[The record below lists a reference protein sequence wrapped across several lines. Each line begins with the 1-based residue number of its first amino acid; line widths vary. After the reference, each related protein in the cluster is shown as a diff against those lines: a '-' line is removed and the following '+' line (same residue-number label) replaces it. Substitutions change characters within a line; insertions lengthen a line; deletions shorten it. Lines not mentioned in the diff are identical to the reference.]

1 MLGETLVAAQPA
13 MGSVL
18 TVVDLAQGEVARAQT
33 VRAGARAVQ
42 RAMERYVRRQVTAV
56 ERAARRLPGVLPGRA
71 VVLTLS
77 SSEVV
82 YRALLAARRRG
93 RLARVV
99 VAESRPG
106 REGEALARRLAA
118 RGVPVTVIVD
128 ALAPTVVGEVDAVVV
143 GADAVTA
150 TAVWHKCGT
159 FGLALAARA
168 TRRPLLV
175 VTSTDRLL
183 GGSLAGRLR
192 LPGTEPRHIST
203 GRRKPVHALDRLFEA
218 TPLRL
223 VAAVL
228 TDAGTMAPET
238 VRRRL
243 RARKA
248 GRGRPVEAG
257 SRRSAVSFTSPRL
270 DTKRGVRHAASR

>member
-1 MLGETLVAAQPA
+1 VLGETLVAAQPA

-18 TVVDLAQGEVARAQT
+18 TVVDLALSEVARAQT

-128 ALAPTVVGEVDAVVV
+128 ALAPTVVGEVDAVV
-143 GADAVTA
+143 AVTA

>member
-93 RLARVV
+93 SWWRRAGRD
-99 VAESRPG
+99 G
-106 REGEALARRLAA
+106 RERRW
-118 RGVPVTVIVD
+118 R
-128 ALAPTVVGEVDAVVV
+128 
-143 GADAVTA
+143 
-150 TAVWHKCGT
+150 
-159 FGLALAARA
+159 
-168 TRRPLLV
+168 
-175 VTSTDRLL
+175 
-183 GGSLAGRLR
+183 
-192 LPGTEPRHIST
+192 
-203 GRRKPVHALDRLFEA
+203 
-218 TPLRL
+218 
-223 VAAVL
+223 
-228 TDAGTMAPET
+228 
-238 VRRRL
+238 
-243 RARKA
+243 
-248 GRGRPVEAG
+248 AG
-257 SRRSAVSFTSPRL
+257 SRRVAFR
-270 DTKRGVRHAASR
+270 

>member
-1 MLGETLVAAQPA
+1 ETLVAAQPA

-18 TVVDLAQGEVARAQT
+18 TVVDLALSEVARAQT

-82 YRALLAARRRG
+82 YR
-93 RLARVV
+93 
-99 VAESRPG
+99 
-106 REGEALARRLAA
+106 
-118 RGVPVTVIVD
+118 
-128 ALAPTVVGEVDAVVV
+128 
-143 GADAVTA
+143 
-150 TAVWHKCGT
+150 
-159 FGLALAARA
+159 AARA

-243 RARKA
+243 RARK
-248 GRGRPVEAG
+248 
-257 SRRSAVSFTSPRL
+257 
-270 DTKRGVRHAASR
+270 